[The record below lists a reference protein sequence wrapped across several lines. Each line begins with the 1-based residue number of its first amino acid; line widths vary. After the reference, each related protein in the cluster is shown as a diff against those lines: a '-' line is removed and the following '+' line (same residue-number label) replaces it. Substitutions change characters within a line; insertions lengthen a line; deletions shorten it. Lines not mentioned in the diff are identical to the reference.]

1 MTATKSE
8 YRKEINMKKIGVKH
22 IFILFTIVN
31 IILILSY
38 LLVDSITVKD
48 IILKIGQTQA
58 FFLLSVAGALVRR
71 KFSDNKK
78 DSFQEYFLSTNF
90 LINAKIGVIVI
101 GIPMFTI
108 WVLFI
113 N

>member
-1 MTATKSE
+1 M
-8 YRKEINMKKIGVKH
+8 
-22 IFILFTIVN
+22 IF
-31 IILILSY
+31 ILSY

-48 IILKIGQTQA
+48 IILKIGETQA
-58 FFLLSVAGALVRR
+58 FFLVSVAGTLVRR

-78 DSFQEYFLSTNF
+78 DSFQEYFLSTYF

-101 GIPMFTI
+101 GIPIFAI
-108 WVLFI
+108 WVFFI